1 MVKNMNRIKLGL
13 LGIPQD
19 VIEKMRKH
27 REEIGQLS
35 ASNPPEKKDGV
46 FKKAVNSV
54 KSLFSKA

>member
-1 MVKNMNRIKLGL
+1 MNRIKLGL

-27 REEIGQLS
+27 REEIGQLI
-35 ASNPPEKKDGV
+35 ASNPTEKKDGI

-54 KSLFSKA
+54 KSLFRKT